1 MDTELFSQIEETL
14 LAADRC
20 TDQALAQ
27 DYEQLNAEVRQLEAT
42 AREAFQE
49 HLKNRYWKIAEKLEA
64 DTPLSEKE
72 HEALELLIV
81 GAAEYFLA
89 EEEHFEDWRDALRD
103 LMAEIEEVGETGIDT
118 IDDLMYL
125 QAICLDASKVLPEI
139 TFYLRQ
145 KERIQR
151 FKEGT
156 REIDREAGKI
166 LAGTI
171 REMMESDRM

>member
-14 LAADRC
+14 DAAERC

-27 DYEQLNAEVRQLEAT
+27 DYEQLDAQVRQLEAT

-49 HLKNRYWKIAEKLEA
+49 QLKDQYWTIAEKLEA
-64 DTPLSEKE
+64 GTPLSEKE
-72 HEALELLIV
+72 HEALEFLIV
-81 GAAEYFLA
+81 GEAEYFLA
-89 EEEHFEDWRDALRD
+89 EEEHFEDWRDTLRD
-103 LMAEIEEVGETGIDT
+103 LMQEVVEVRETGIDT

-139 TFYLRQ
+139 TYYLRQ

-156 REIDREAGKI
+156 REIDREAGKL
-166 LAGTI
+166 LASTI

>member
-14 LAADRC
+14 MAADRC

-27 DYEQLNAEVRQLEAT
+27 DYETLDVQVRQLEAT

-49 HLKNRYWKIAEKLEA
+49 HLKKQYWTIAEKLEA
-64 DTPLSEKE
+64 GTPLNQEE

-81 GAAEYFLA
+81 GEAEYFLA
-89 EEEHFEDWRDALRD
+89 EEEHFEDWRDALRE
-103 LMAEIEEVGETGIDT
+103 LMAEIEDVGETGIDT

-145 KERIQR
+145 KERIRR

-156 REIDREAGKI
+156 REIDREAGKL
-166 LAGTI
+166 LASTI
-171 REMMESDRM
+171 REMMASDRM

>member
-14 LAADRC
+14 DAAERC

-27 DYEQLNAEVRQLEAT
+27 DYEQLDAQVRQLEAT

-49 HLKNRYWKIAEKLEA
+49 QLKDQYWTIAEKLEA
-64 DTPLSEKE
+64 GTPLSEKE
-72 HEALELLIV
+72 HEALEFLIV
-81 GAAEYFLA
+81 GEAEYFLA
-89 EEEHFEDWRDALRD
+89 EEEHFEDWRDTLRD
-103 LMAEIEEVGETGIDT
+103 LMQEVVEVRETGIDT

-139 TFYLRQ
+139 TYYLRQ

-151 FKEGT
+151 FKRLRIGGLDIRDDEF
-156 REIDREAGKI
+156 RIDQAPSG
-166 LAGTI
+166 
-171 REMMESDRM
+171 